1 VELTAEEKGFVA
13 KRAKFVRAWPL
24 VGTILLLLLLG
35 LGVWL
40 VVFNPLLANP
50 FSVMSELNSYSIP
63 ESTLILMAGLLPV
76 VVLTSL
82 ILTGAIVLF
91 GFAAFANERKYI
103 ALIQRM
109 TGHPGTQK

>member
-1 VELTAEEKGFVA
+1 MAG
-13 KRAKFVRAWPL
+13 
-24 VGTILLLLLLG
+24 
-35 LGVWL
+35 GVQSPAGQSL
-40 VVFNPLLANP
+40 CRNV
-50 FSVMSELNSYSIP
+50 IP

-109 TGHPGTQK
+109 TGHPGTPK